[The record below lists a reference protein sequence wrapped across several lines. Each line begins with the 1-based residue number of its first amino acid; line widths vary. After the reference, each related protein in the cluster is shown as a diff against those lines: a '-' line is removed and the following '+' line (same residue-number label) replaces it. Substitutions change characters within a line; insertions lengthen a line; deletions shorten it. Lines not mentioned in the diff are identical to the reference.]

1 MKKIPKFLRI
11 VVDLILF
18 AVVLFVL
25 IIQIGKWQKMLFA
38 QAYREVLNK
47 NYLTEKIIKGKHTI
61 REI

>member
-1 MKKIPKFLRI
+1 MKKVPKFLRI
-11 VVDLILF
+11 TIDFILF
-18 AVVLFVL
+18 AIVFFIL

-47 NYLTEKIIKGKHTI
+47 NYLTEKVIKGKRVI